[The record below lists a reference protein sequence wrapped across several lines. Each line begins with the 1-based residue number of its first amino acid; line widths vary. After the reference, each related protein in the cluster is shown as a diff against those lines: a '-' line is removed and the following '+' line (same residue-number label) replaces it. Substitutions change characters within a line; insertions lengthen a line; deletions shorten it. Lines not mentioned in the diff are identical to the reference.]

1 MSQSIHL
8 RESYPLDI
16 LSYYLRDPKDSST
29 TSAILRRTREIN
41 FLTSKSILTTC
52 PTTFPFHPPR
62 THHPAEP
69 TIRGQLQL
77 TPPYSQTVPTKQLHT
92 PNHRSPPHQSPTPP
106 PPPQKKNPPKN
117 PPEAAKE
124 AKSSIWPLRPR
135 PHPSVS
141 EWASRNSRA
150 TTTTMFVKSRVI
162 NTF

>member
-106 PPPQKKNPPKN
+106 PPPKKRTPPK
-117 PPEAAKE
+117 
-124 AKSSIWPLRPR
+124 IHPR
-135 PHPSVS
+135 PPRKQNQVSGPSVLVPTPRS
-141 EWASRNSRA
+141 QSG
-150 TTTTMFVKSRVI
+150 RVG
-162 NTF
+162 TVAQQQQRCLSKAES